1 MSDSLVDKGED
12 AEETD
17 EARTRRRRRTR
28 AIALGGSFAVVAV
41 GAGVLVA
48 RPWATDGKPT
58 TAASATS
65 TLPGGAAGVEPTLS
79 SHLVIGDIGEKLTVQ
94 WANDGEANAGQMGQP
109 TGRRSM
115 AMLAKPGATSD
126 GPWLW
131 AAVDLLD
138 RFDRKSFDPSNYMG
152 DPSGRKVMIGDVAG
166 YYLDAGWTG
175 SHMLVFGPVDDG
187 FAVSFNANG
196 LSQADM
202 VAIAEELTLQ
212 EDADQALAR
221 PVFGP
226 KAAELE
232 LAPVAAFDQDAWG
245 FGGGAMISVGSGL
258 TPFGSSVSYLTDKGH
273 NVTVNNEPAPAG
285 FDLVAVA
292 KVMVEDAEEVTV
304 HGLPA
309 VKGSDQFSGDVVVW
323 VEGGR
328 SISVTGDLDDLVAA
342 AEAVEEADG
351 TTWDDLVAA
360 AQATMG
366 NPGAAMPETW
376 LIGAGDLEDST
387 TWMIEGGVDDN
398 GLLQLCSAAFS
409 NEGGSMSGC
418 NGATHEVAEP
428 SVFFGDG
435 VGMDG
440 AVGVSII
447 ATVPNSMAGAV
458 LRFTGE
464 DGTVTEVPLKV
475 VRADWSFQAAAMAVS
490 VTGAAV
496 VIGADGA
503 ELANV
508 EVTDDNL
515 EAAGGNTATTVAFG
529 GSAPADTVAA
539 AEPVTTDTAAG

>member
-1 MSDSLVDKGED
+1 
-12 AEETD
+12 
-17 EARTRRRRRTR
+17 
-28 AIALGGSFAVVAV
+28 
-41 GAGVLVA
+41 
-48 RPWATDGKPT
+48 
-58 TAASATS
+58 
-65 TLPGGAAGVEPTLS
+65 
-79 SHLVIGDIGEKLTVQ
+79 
-94 WANDGEANAGQMGQP
+94 
-109 TGRRSM
+109 
-115 AMLAKPGATSD
+115 
-126 GPWLW
+126 
-131 AAVDLLD
+131 
-138 RFDRKSFDPSNYMG
+138 
-152 DPSGRKVMIGDVAG
+152 
-166 YYLDAGWTG
+166 
-175 SHMLVFGPVDDG
+175 
-187 FAVSFNANG
+187 
-196 LSQADM
+196 
-202 VAIAEELTLQ
+202 
-212 EDADQALAR
+212 
-221 PVFGP
+221 
-226 KAAELE
+226 
-232 LAPVAAFDQDAWG
+232 
-245 FGGGAMISVGSGL
+245 MISVGSGL